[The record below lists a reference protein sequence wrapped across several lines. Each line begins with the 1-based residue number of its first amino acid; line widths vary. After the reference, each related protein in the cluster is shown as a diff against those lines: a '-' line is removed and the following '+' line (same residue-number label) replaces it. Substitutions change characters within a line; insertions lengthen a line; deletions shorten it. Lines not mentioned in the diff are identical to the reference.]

1 MKTRIIKNCF
11 GKWNESL
18 DKILKKTFVDDMLS
32 IKYSGS
38 LTVEREILNVS
49 WEVKYTI
56 GEWKIHKARKLW
68 YKTRIEL
75 EYTECIIIIMRF

>member
-11 GKWNESL
+11 RKWNELL
-18 DKILKKTFVDDMLS
+18 DKILKKTFVDDILS
-32 IKYSGS
+32 IKDSGS

-56 GEWKIHKARKLW
+56 GEWNIHKARKLW

-75 EYTECIIIIMRF
+75 EYTKCIIIIMKF